1 MVQLL
6 GIVSRTFC
14 NSATHDRKKLDTKR
28 LRSLLIFN
36 FKSALSGAKGNAYAS
51 GADHMKL
58 IVNNLN
64 GFPNPKRIGEY
75 RDGTY
80 MMKYNEIMI
89 R

>member
-6 GIVSRTFC
+6 GSVSRTFC

-36 FKSALSGAKGNAYAS
+36 FKSALSGAKGNAYES

-58 IVNNLN
+58 ILNNLD
-64 GFPNPKRIGEY
+64 GKRNEKHIGDY

-80 MMKYNEIMI
+80 MMKFNEVMI